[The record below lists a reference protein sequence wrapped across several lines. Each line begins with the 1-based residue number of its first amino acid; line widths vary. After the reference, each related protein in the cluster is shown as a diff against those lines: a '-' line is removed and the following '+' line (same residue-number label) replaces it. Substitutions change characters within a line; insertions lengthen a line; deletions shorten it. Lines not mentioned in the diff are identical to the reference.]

1 MSCAIWLTEAEHQE
15 LTLGSVALREVGAAL
30 TRSGA
35 GDLAAV
41 SYLSAA
47 ALDGLAQRALPEAL
61 HGHERPQ
68 VELEAGR

>member
-1 MSCAIWLTEAEHQE
+1 MIRSIWLTEGERQA
-15 LTLGSVALREVGAAL
+15 LNLGSLALREVGTAL

-47 ALDGLAQRALPEAL
+47 ALESLVQRALAEAL
-61 HGHERPQ
+61 RVHERPQ
-68 VELEAGR
+68 ADVEVEP

>member
-1 MSCAIWLTEAEHQE
+1 MSTAIWLTEGERQA
-15 LTLGSVALREVGAAL
+15 LNLGSLALREVGGAL

-47 ALDGLAQRALPEAL
+47 ALQSLAGRAL
-61 HGHERPQ
+61 
-68 VELEAGR
+68 LEATHDTERSAAALEAEP

>member
-1 MSCAIWLTEAEHQE
+1 MNREIWLTEGERQA
-15 LTLGSVALREVGAAL
+15 LNLGSLALREVGAAL

-47 ALDGLAQRALPEAL
+47 ALETLVGRVVVEGP
-61 HGHERPQ
+61 HERPEA
-68 VELEAGR
+68 ELEAEP